1 MEAFQ
6 TELRQILAAHANQ
19 IERNKQAI
27 YDLLGGLFQQSQQKD
42 MLDHLID
49 LLFGEDTTNVPSPVF
64 SWPTTRQGD
73 AHEKRIKYLED
84 KLQKLEQKI
93 TQMESRQEPEPERE
107 QEEHDMN
114 E

>member
-27 YDLLGGLFQQSQQKD
+27 YDLLGGLYHQSQQKD

-49 LLFGEDTTNVPSPVF
+49 LLFGEETQNVPSPEF
-64 SWPTTRQGD
+64 SWPTTRQSD

-93 TQMESRQEPEPERE
+93 TQLESRQEPEPEHD
-107 QEEHDMN
+107 EHDMN